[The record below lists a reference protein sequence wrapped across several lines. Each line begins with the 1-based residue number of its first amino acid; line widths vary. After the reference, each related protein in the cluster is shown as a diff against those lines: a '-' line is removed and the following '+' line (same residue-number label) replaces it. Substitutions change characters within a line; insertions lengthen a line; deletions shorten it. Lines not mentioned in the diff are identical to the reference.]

1 MSKLFGTDGI
11 RGVAN
16 RELTSKL
23 AYHVGRAVAF
33 CLKQD
38 GKNTILIGRDTR
50 RSGDMLQ
57 ASLTSGILSIG
68 MDVLDVGIIPT
79 PGVAMLCRHYDVA
92 AGIVISASHNP
103 GEFNGIKLFGPAGY
117 KLPDEKEDEIEGYV
131 LQPER
136 IDWMPI
142 GTDIGILKQIPEAT
156 HIYID
161 YLKTKINRS
170 LTGLK
175 IAMDCGHGAT
185 LTVAPQL
192 FKELGAE
199 VYAIN
204 TDYDGMDINRNCG
217 STDPKLV
224 AELVK
229 EVGAD
234 IGLAFDGD
242 GDRLIA
248 VDESGEVM
256 NGDHYLAACGTNLMN
271 KGKLPNNTI
280 VSTVMCNM
288 GLVEYGKKVGM
299 NVLQTAVG
307 DRYVLEKMLEGGYT
321 LGGEQSGHFIFIEDN
336 TTGDGALSALKLI
349 EAMLDENKTVSELNA
364 YMKTYPQVLR
374 NAKVAN
380 DKKYR
385 YMEDEVVAKAVAD
398 FEEHFAD
405 KGRVL
410 IRPSGT
416 EPLVRVMVEGSDLA
430 QITKQAED
438 LVQLIEKQLG

>member
-23 AYHVGRAVAF
+23 AYHVGRAAAF

-248 VDESGEVM
+248 VDELGEVM